1 MLLISALIP
10 PTGKSN
16 SRVPVQPSRTS
27 RLLAKVEQAI
37 LPGEDGQVYF
47 EGTYWR
53 ARFYDPECQATAAV
67 GDKVEVVMGVDS
79 SGQRTY
85 RLPLLVMPL

>member
-10 PTGKSN
+10 PTHKSN
-16 SRVPVQPSRTS
+16 PRTPAQPSRTS
-27 RLLAKVEQAI
+27 RPLARVEKAI

-53 ARFYDPECQATAAV
+53 ARFYNPNCHKTAAV
-67 GDKVEVVMGVDS
+67 GDMVEVVVGD
-79 SGQRTY
+79 
-85 RLPLLVMPL
+85 RLPLLVMTL

>member
-10 PTGKSN
+10 PTRKSN
-16 SRVPVQPSRTS
+16 ARTPAQPSRTS
-27 RLLAKVEQAI
+27 RPLAKVEKAI

-53 ARFYDPECQATAAV
+53 ARFYDPDCQATVAV
-67 GDKVEVVMGVDS
+67 GDKVEVVVGD
-79 SGQRTY
+79 

>member
-10 PTGKSN
+10 PTRKSN
-16 SRVPVQPSRTS
+16 PRNLAQPSQIS
-27 RLLAKVEQAI
+27 RPLAKVEKAI
-37 LPGEDGQVYF
+37 LPSEDGQVYF

-53 ARFYDPECQATAAV
+53 ARFYDPDCQATVSV
-67 GDKVEVVMGVDS
+67 GDKVEVVVGD
-79 SGQRTY
+79 